1 MFCPFQCYLQFITM
15 ACYPGW
21 DNPYRNE
28 FYWVSGILLIMTGVF
43 GLIGNLINIFVLIK
57 TDLRKVVFYKLL
69 ASLACYD
76 VVFILSYGFRIG
88 YESVACQP
96 AINLFDYVT
105 DSLLQFSYAGSVYST
120 LAISI
125 ERFVGIVFPLLVRY
139 YRLKTAKKKVGLIL
153 RGCFQYSF
161 LRSKRRARI
170 YIASVFMLTL
180 GVTFPLFIKYRFEW
194 DADGKLVI
202 ELREWSSSTAWLTYY
217 QVILTSTTLNLAPL
231 FVCDLVGAT

>member
-28 FYWVSGILLIMTGVF
+28 FYWVSGILLIITGVF
-43 GLIGNLINIFVLIK
+43 GLIGNLINLFVLIK

-88 YESVACQP
+88 YESLACQP

-139 YRLKTAKKKVGLIL
+139 Y
-153 RGCFQYSF
+153 C
-161 LRSKRRARI
+161 
-170 YIASVFMLTL
+170 
-180 GVTFPLFIKYRFEW
+180 
-194 DADGKLVI
+194 
-202 ELREWSSSTAWLTYY
+202 
-217 QVILTSTTLNLAPL
+217 
-231 FVCDLVGAT
+231 